1 MDRAGQYR
9 RRNEARNVKRFQ
21 MQQGKASEGAE
32 CSEVGKRYSTIGH
45 GASRSSRFERLTY

>member
-32 CSEVGKRYSTIGH
+32 CSEVGKKVLRP
-45 GASRSSRFERLTY
+45 

>member
-9 RRNEARNVKRFQ
+9 RRNETRNVKRFQ

-32 CSEVGKRYSTIGH
+32 CSEVGKRYYDH
-45 GASRSSRFERLTY
+45 GAQRFPQQPL